1 MMDLAKKPYEKIK
14 LVQINPHLT
23 CYLCKGYYVDA
34 TTISE
39 CLHSFCRSCIIKFL
53 HENSYCP
60 ICEVIINKAKPNLKL
75 DKTLQDMVYKLV
87 PELFLNEMKR
97 RQRFYEN
104 HSELATK
111 VTPEE
116 RGEDTERTI
125 FNPRDTISLSIEYI
139 SDDSTPGAIIFSQLL
154 IDKGG
159 ENKTNHAGDPDDNS
173 AIKRFLQCPGMCR
186 IEVLKKFIRNKY
198 NVDTKQYYIDILYKR
213 VPLPDHYTLIDIA
226 YIYSWKRNEPMK
238 FFFKI
243 TDIKLVTDTFDY
255 LIQPQLRQEMKIQK
269 TDKTDN
275 HHNKNDKNSKNH
287 RKEKEKECKNIT
299 LHRSSNNVEIITKI
313 QKVSN
318 RNGLPIGIKI
328 THQKVKKLPP
338 PPPPPRPEPEPEPQ
352 SETISDVD
360 HEKSQFL
367 KSFQLTAKTS
377 LPPPKTEKP
386 PDTSTIPKRKNAS
399 PPKADKPKRPKRS
412 SPATELTKTLQN
424 PTVQQMVTNVNQN
437 GPNLL
442 KMAEGN
448 NDLQALLFD
457 SYKINIPSSLS
468 VTVKNEKDDQ
478 TPSTVQKPV
487 QNYIEIL
494 KIPEGQKEKPEI
506 KKDDAPETK
515 PSTPNY
521 TCKVNHAPSKDLTKL
536 NPRTAQTFQKMFEE
550 AIRKPDFNSK
560 FQTVPI
566 VKIDNAS
573 SSKTADSNKRNILE
587 IASKLYKKTK
597 MEQEK
602 KEVKTVRVANKK
614 VKTPE
619 RGNPPLKDFNS
630 YISSKPS
637 VQTVTSLHSPSLGL
651 NYTVSV
657 EQTPKVS
664 PQLEIEIPSS
674 SNANSPRTPP
684 SVQKDSRK
692 STSPSKNDVAPTGS
706 KLNVNIVSSTASEN
720 QPLSPNKILE
730 KYNIQNLAQLSAN
743 FNFPQNL
750 MNPANHLAALQQ
762 AMIYRHF
769 EMQNHQN
776 WLNMNPGPLMQYE
789 KYLKSFTKS

>member
-1 MMDLAKKPYEKIK
+1 MVFYASLIVNRVAFRSLFLVIFFVQFQNETSDFLDVNLTSKTIDLLFRAGNMMDLANKTREKIK
-14 LVQINPHLT
+14 LVEINPHLT
-23 CYLCKGYYVDA
+23 CSLCKGYYIDA

-53 HENSYCP
+53 HEHSYCP

-75 DKTLQDMVYKLV
+75 DKTLQDIVYKLV

-104 HSELATK
+104 HPDLATK

-139 SDDSTPGAIIFSQLL
+139 SDDSTPGAILIPQLHEKEV
-154 IDKGG
+154 DCN
-159 ENKTNHAGDPDDNS
+159 EENS

-198 NVDTKQYYIDILYKR
+198 NVDTNQYYIDILYKR

-255 LIQPQLRQEMKIQK
+255 LIQPQIKAEKI
-269 TDKTDN
+269 N
-275 HHNKNDKNSKNH
+275 A
-287 RKEKEKECKNIT
+287 EKEYTNIT
-299 LHRSSNNVEIITKI
+299 LDRSSNVEIITKI

-318 RNGLPIGIKI
+318 KNGLQIGIKI
-328 THQKVKKLPP
+328 TKQAVKKSPP
-338 PPPPPRPEPEPEPQ
+338 KKELEVKTPVV
-352 SETISDVD
+352 DVD
-360 HEKSQFL
+360 QEKSQFL
-367 KSFQLTAKTS
+367 KSFQLTAKTTI
-377 LPPPKTEKP
+377 PPTPVKKA
-386 PDTSTIPKRKNAS
+386 PKRKNPS
-399 PPKADKPKRPKRS
+399 PIKTEKAKKPKKVVQVQS
-412 SPATELTKTLQN
+412 NPA
-424 PTVQQMVTNVNQN
+424 VQQILTNVNQN
-437 GPNLL
+437 GPNLS
-442 KMAEGN
+442 KIVEGS

-468 VTVKNEKDDQ
+468 VTVKNEKDDP
-478 TPSTVQKPV
+478 TLTFQKPV

-494 KIPEGQKEKPEI
+494 KIPETQK
-506 KKDDAPETK
+506 ETK
-515 PSTPNY
+515 PKEEVKIEETPKTPPPTN
-521 TCKVNHAPSKDLTKL
+521 KVNAPPTNLVKL
-536 NPRTAQTFQKMFEE
+536 NPRTPQTFQKMFEE
-550 AIRKPDFNSK
+550 AIRKPEFNSK

-566 VKIDNAS
+566 IKENTSPA
-573 SSKTADSNKRNILE
+573 SKTPDNKRNILE
-587 IASKLYKKTK
+587 IATKLYKKTK
-597 MEQEK
+597 LEQEK
-602 KEVKTVRVANKK
+602 KEKTKK
-614 VKTPE
+614 KLQE
-619 RGNPPLKDFNS
+619 RPLKDFNS
-630 YISSKPS
+630 YISSKPPVS
-637 VQTVTSLHSPSLGL
+637 TPTTSPVQTVTSLHSPSLGL

-657 EQTPKVS
+657 AQTAKPKVS
-664 PQLEIEIPSS
+664 PKLDIEIPSS
-674 SNANSPRTPP
+674 STNAKTPTQKQKSPSP
-684 SVQKDSRK
+684 VKKDSG
-692 STSPSKNDVAPTGS
+692 STGS
-706 KLNVNIVSSTASEN
+706 KLNVNIVSSSATED
-720 QPLSPNKILE
+720 QPLSPNKLLE

-743 FNFPQNL
+743 FNFPQDLLNSS
-750 MNPANHLAALQQ
+750 NQLAALRQ

-789 KYLKSFTKS
+789 KYLKSFSKS